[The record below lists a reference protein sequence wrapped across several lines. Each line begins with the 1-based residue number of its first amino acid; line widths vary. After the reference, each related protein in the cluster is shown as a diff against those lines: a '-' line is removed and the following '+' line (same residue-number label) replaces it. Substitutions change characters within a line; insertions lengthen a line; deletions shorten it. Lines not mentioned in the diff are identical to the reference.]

1 MVIIQKCGKA
11 GLLAGLSAFL
21 IELSR

>member
-1 MVIIQKCGKA
+1 MVIIQKRGKA